1 MSIEKS
7 VQRLTRDKI
16 LDVARRHFA
25 RFGFRKASLS
35 EIAADL
41 GVVKGALYYH
51 LPGGKRELLESVMA
65 REDERLI
72 AVMAAAAEVES
83 DPRRAL
89 TAAIEAKLVF
99 LRELT
104 GLLDVR
110 REVGEEIATLLFERE
125 RDFSRRE
132 RQLFEQIL
140 ERGHQ
145 AGTFRDV
152 QPRGAAAAAIQAML
166 RALEIDEIY
175 DPPRADRGP
184 RLIDAVIDLVLHG
197 LERRN

>member
-51 LPGGKRELLESVMA
+51 LPGGKRELLEAVMA

-72 AVMAAAAEVES
+72 EAMASAAEAEG
-83 DPRRAL
+83 DARRAL

-99 LRELT
+99 LRQLA
-104 GLLDVR
+104 GLLEVR
-110 REVGEEIATLLFERE
+110 REVGEEIAALLFARERE
-125 RDFSRRE
+125 FSRRE
-132 RQLFEQIL
+132 RDLFEQL
-140 ERGHQ
+140 LQRGFE

-152 QPRGAAAAAIQAML
+152 QPRSAAASAIQAML

-175 DPPRADRGP
+175 EPVQAERGP
-184 RLIDAVIDLVLHG
+184 RLIDAVLDLVILG
-197 LERRN
+197 LERR

>member
-51 LPGGKRELLESVMA
+51 LPGGKRELLEAVMA

-72 AVMAAAAEVES
+72 AAMADAAAAE
-83 DPRRAL
+83 DDARRAL

-99 LRELT
+99 LRQLT
-104 GLLDVR
+104 GLLEVR
-110 REVGEEIATLLFERE
+110 REVGEEIAALLFARERE
-125 RDFSRRE
+125 FSRRE
-132 RQLFEQIL
+132 RDLFEQL
-140 ERGHQ
+140 LQRGFE

-152 QPRGAAAAAIQAML
+152 QPRSAAASAIQAML

-175 DPPRADRGP
+175 EPAQADRGP
-184 RLIDAVIDLVLHG
+184 RLIDAVLDLVILG
-197 LERRN
+197 LERR